1 MEREGHTLA
10 DHRSGKRGLPEA
22 GRSGPGE
29 LAKPAQFLAVS
40 GQLMRH
46 ILVDHGRGLSR
57 GKRGGGAQVLP
68 LDEGLGLHGQEAAAL
83 VVW

>member
-1 MEREGHTLA
+1 
-10 DHRSGKRGLPEA
+10 
-22 GRSGPGE
+22 
-29 LAKPAQFLAVS
+29 
-40 GQLMRH
+40 MRH

-57 GKRGGGAQVLP
+57 GKRGGGEQVLP